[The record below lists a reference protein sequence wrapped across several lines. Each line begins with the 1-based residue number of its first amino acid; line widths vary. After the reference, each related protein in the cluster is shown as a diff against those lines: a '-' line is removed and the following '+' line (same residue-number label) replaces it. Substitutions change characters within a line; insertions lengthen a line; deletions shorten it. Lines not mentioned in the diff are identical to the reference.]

1 LKNVKSDEISVKIA
15 ELYREHLFDMEML
28 GLISLKEV
36 LCSNATTLITNM
48 RKANISPWIVTGD
61 SYIRAITTSY

>member
-1 LKNVKSDEISVKIA
+1 VKSDEIAVKIA
-15 ELYREHLFDMEML
+15 ELYREHLFDMDML

-36 LCSNATTLITNM
+36 LCSNAATLISNI
-48 RKANISPWIVTGD
+48 RKANISPWMVTGD

>member
-1 LKNVKSDEISVKIA
+1 LKNVKSDEIAVKIA
-15 ELYREHLFDMEML
+15 ELYREHLFDMDML

-36 LCSNATTLITNM
+36 LCSNAATLISNIK
-48 RKANISPWIVTGD
+48 KANVSPWMVTGD